1 MLLPFYRIK
10 KELWIEA
17 YLIGRVDALA
27 KVGLIKSF
35 KTSGADNG
43 ELKPIP
49 YQEIRNIISNDIKWI
64 NDAISDLE
72 NGLKLRF
79 RDYILIPMYNPGQY
93 MAKVNLS
100 LMDIVTLRVARR
112 IYENL
117 LKVMPKEP
125 LGVGWFN
132 VALENDMVFING
144 EYDEAL
150 TNTYANNESLRKALM
165 GLLLGDQQ

>member
-1 MLLPFYRIK
+1 MLLPFYRIRK
-10 KELWIEA
+10 DLWIEA

-35 KTSGADNG
+35 KTNGVGNG

-49 YQEIRNIISNDIKWI
+49 YQDIRDIINNDIKWI

-72 NGLKLRF
+72 NGLKF
-79 RDYILIPMYNPGQY
+79 GFKDYILIPIYNPGQY
-93 MAKVNLS
+93 MAKVNLN
-100 LMDIVTLRVARR
+100 LMDIVTLRVTRR

-132 VALENDMVFING
+132 VALENDMVFIDG
-144 EYDEAL
+144 KYDEAL
-150 TNTYANNESLRKALM
+150 TNTYINNESLRKALI
-165 GLLLGDQQ
+165 GLLSGS

>member
-10 KELWIEA
+10 KDLWIEA

-35 KTSGADNG
+35 KTSGVDNG

-49 YQEIRNIISNDIKWI
+49 YQEIKSIISNDIKWI
-64 NDAISDLE
+64 NDTISDLE
-72 NGLKLRF
+72 NGLKFRF
-79 RDYILIPMYNPGQY
+79 RDYVLIPVYNPGQY

-100 LMDIVTLRVARR
+100 LMDIVTLRVTRR

-132 VALENDMVFING
+132 VAVENDTVFIDG
-144 EYDEAL
+144 VYDEAL
-150 TNTYANNESLRKALM
+150 TNTYTNNESLRRALM
-165 GLLLGDQQ
+165 ELLSGNH